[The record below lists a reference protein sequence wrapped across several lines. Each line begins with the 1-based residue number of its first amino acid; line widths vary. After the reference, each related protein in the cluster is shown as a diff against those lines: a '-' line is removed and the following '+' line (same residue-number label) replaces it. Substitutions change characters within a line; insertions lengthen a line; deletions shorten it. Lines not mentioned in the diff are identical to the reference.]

1 MKNRKR
7 RNDII
12 LAAGLIA
19 AASVAA
25 LVMYLAAKPGDYA
38 LVTVGGK
45 EWGKY
50 PLDRDAEVVI
60 TTEYGE
66 NRLVIKDGVAF
77 VTEADCPDKL
87 CVRQHSVKNG
97 GEAIVCLPNKM
108 TVRIVSDKDI
118 VDIAG

>member
-1 MKNRKR
+1 MKDKKR
-7 RNDII
+7 RNDLI
-12 LAAGLIA
+12 LAAALA
-19 AASVAA
+19 AAAGIA
-25 LVMYLAAKPGDYA
+25 TLIMYAAAKPGDYA
-38 LVTVGGK
+38 LVTVNGR

-50 PLDRDAEVVI
+50 PLDRDAETVI
-60 TTEYGE
+60 STEYGE
-66 NRLVIKDGVAF
+66 NRLVIKDGVAS
-77 VTEADCPDKL
+77 VTEADCPDRL